1 MRTAAVL
8 SLPLAF
14 ILSAFASGAEP
25 PRLKLIDEGLAIQE
39 LRPLERHV
47 WVLTLE
53 GEWKAPAK
61 PGVKHHVNVF
71 FPGGASAS
79 HRVLSE
85 EYAAKGEFRVP
96 IQEKD
101 LVRNEVPRG
110 AKLTVVISADKAVT
124 SADAPEV
131 ISEPFVTPWP
141 LDRTIVKRAVHTR
154 HTPPEPIDKF
164 PLPDD
169 PDIEY
174 KKKKPAASA
183 AGWGAGRPTRQL
195 TQPVRLRPGS

>member
-14 ILSAFASGAEP
+14 TLSVFAFGAEQ
-25 PRLKLIDEGLAIQE
+25 PRLKLIDEGLSIQE

-53 GEWKAPAK
+53 GEWKTPAR
-61 PGVKHHVNVF
+61 PGVKHYVNVF

-85 EYAAKGEFRVP
+85 EYAAKGEFRVL

-101 LVRNEVPRG
+101 LIRNQVPRG
-110 AKLTVVISADKAVT
+110 AELMIVISVDKAVR
-124 SADAPEV
+124 APDAPEV
-131 ISEPFVTPWP
+131 ISEPFVIPWP
-141 LDRTIVKRAVHTR
+141 LDRPIVKRAVHTR
-154 HTPPEPIDKF
+154 YTQPEPIDKL

-169 PDIEY
+169 PDIQY
-174 KKKKPAASA
+174 KKKKEMK
-183 AGWGAGRPTRQL
+183 
-195 TQPVRLRPGS
+195 

>member
-8 SLPLAF
+8 SLSLAF
-14 ILSAFASGAEP
+14 ILAAFAFGAEP
-25 PRLKLIDEGLAIQE
+25 PRLKLVDEELSIQE

-53 GEWKAPAK
+53 GKWGAPPK
-61 PGVKHHVNVF
+61 PGVKHYVNVI
-71 FPGGASAS
+71 FPNGASAS

-85 EYAAKGEFRVP
+85 EYAGKGEFRVL
-96 IQEKD
+96 IQEND
-101 LVRNEVPRG
+101 LVRNQVPRG
-110 AKLTVVISADKAVT
+110 AKLTVVISVDKAVT
-124 SADAPEV
+124 SADAAEV

-141 LDRTIVKRAVHTR
+141 LDRPIVKRAVHTR

-169 PDIEY
+169 PDIKY
-174 KKKKPAASA
+174 KKKEMK
-183 AGWGAGRPTRQL
+183 
-195 TQPVRLRPGS
+195 